1 MESQPEQI
9 SYSWAFQVLHHLRPD
24 SAFAVYPRR
33 SRLRQRL
40 FELFDCLSRFEKK
53 KYLFCLV
60 VRRVLLC
67 LIFFGGFSSSLEELE
82 IVILFRF
89 LRLFN

>member
-24 SAFAVYPRR
+24 SEFAVYLRR

-40 FELFDCLSRFEKK
+40 FELFDCLDLVDFRKK
-53 KYLFCLV
+53 STCSVLFYGE
-60 VRRVLLC
+60 
-67 LIFFGGFSSSLEELE
+67 FFFAEFSLEG
-82 IVILFRF
+82 FRLH
-89 LRLFN
+89 LRS